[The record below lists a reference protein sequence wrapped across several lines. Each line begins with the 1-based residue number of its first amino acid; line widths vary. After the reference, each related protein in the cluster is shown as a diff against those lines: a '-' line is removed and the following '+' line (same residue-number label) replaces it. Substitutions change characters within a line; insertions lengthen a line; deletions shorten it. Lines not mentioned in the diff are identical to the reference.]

1 LITRGEQSGAIGDP
15 WASTVSP
22 TLARRALNLTTL
34 AVIAALLLKIG
45 DPEFLLDALWITL
58 AISAFILGL
67 RATVIRL
74 TAVLVLIFGSAAANL
89 GLAQPVETELVDVTE
104 WPLMIVVSTVVALMA
119 DRVSTMARRYAG
131 LYRLASTRLT
141 TAQEDERARLARDL
155 HDGVGQTLTAVVLTL
170 DHVEESL
177 RHPDRTRA
185 GSIATAAAVRHA
197 RELSVAALDETRE
210 VAAQLRPPRIHEIG
224 LGAAIVDLAASA
236 GIAVDVSFD
245 PAILP
250 PGLLD
255 VQRKLDAYRIV
266 QEAIGNAARHAGA
279 SVVTVDAALDGGE
292 LTLSVT
298 DDGRGFVRD
307 ATPVGLGLAGMH
319 ERAAILLGKLDVR
332 SVPGEGTTVELKIP
346 IRSSEDAGARATSAT
361 QPAEVRA

>member
-1 LITRGEQSGAIGDP
+1 MPGSVANRLLHDAVGVQLPLYVEE
-15 WASTVSP
+15 
-22 TLARRALNLTTL
+22 ARREDRGVKAHVDRDAGRRREIDDRRTQPDLMDPRRSKLRSDL
-34 AVIAALLLKIG
+34 AGLVERRDG
-45 DPEFLLDALWITL
+45 EL
-58 AISAFILGL
+58 AS
-67 RATVIRL
+67 
-74 TAVLVLIFGSAAANL
+74 
-89 GLAQPVETELVDVTE
+89 
-104 WPLMIVVSTVVALMA
+104 MA
-119 DRVSTMARRYAG
+119 DRSRGGDRPGPSAFRVPEAFLDVVEGQDHRG
-131 LYRLASTRLT
+131 ERLAN
-141 TAQEDERARLARDL
+141 AI
-155 HDGVGQTLTAVVLTL
+155 
-170 DHVEESL
+170 VEVPGETGAL
-177 RHPDRTRA
+177 ILLGGRQPC
-185 GSIATAAAVRHA
+185 A

-255 VQRKLDAYRIV
+255 VQRELDAYRIV

-346 IRSSEDAGARATSAT
+346 IRSSEDPGALATPAT